1 LARPSDLIVLATIVG
16 GALAAAAIDLRT
28 RRVPNALNALIAI
41 VGLGLAATGVSGV
54 STGAAAAGLGL
65 GLALMLPG
73 FLFGATGA
81 GDVKLFAAMGTLVG
95 PAPIVRAFVFTAI
108 FGGVMAIAIAA
119 SRGMLQRT
127 LGRTATL
134 VASGG
139 ANTDVIEAPAEN
151 NRFPYAPAIAV
162 GCVIAALGL

>member
-1 LARPSDLIVLATIVG
+1 LARPSDFIVLATIVG
-16 GALAAAAIDLRT
+16 AALVAAAIDLRT
-28 RRVPNALNALIAI
+28 RRVPNALNLLLAAL
-41 VGLGLAATGVSGV
+41 GLVLAATGVSGV
-54 STGAAAAGLGL
+54 SAGAAAAGCAL

-95 PAPIVRAFVFTAI
+95 PAHIGRAFVFTAI
-108 FGGVMAIAIAA
+108 AGGLMALAIAA
-119 SRGMLQRT
+119 SRGRLQLT
-127 LGRTATL
+127 LGRTARL
-134 VASGG
+134 VSSAG
-139 ANTDVIEAPAEN
+139 ANAPAIEAPVEN